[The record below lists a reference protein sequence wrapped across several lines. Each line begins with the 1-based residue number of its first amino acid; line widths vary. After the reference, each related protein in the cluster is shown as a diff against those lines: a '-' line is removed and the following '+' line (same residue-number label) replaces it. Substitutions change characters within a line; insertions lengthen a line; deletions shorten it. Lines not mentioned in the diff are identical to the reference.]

1 MTDASYADLKEK
13 LQATPIDKIDPS
25 DPLIYYHHLYE
36 LLFARLRRECPVHYC
51 QNSFFGPFWSITK
64 YRHIVEVES
73 NPEVFSSSGGF
84 TIVDIPQNPTAR
96 SFMTM
101 DPPEHRVV
109 RQAVTPVVSLNS
121 LKSLEHF
128 VSGLVSDT
136 LDQLPLDQPFDWVSR
151 VSVEI
156 TIKALAMM
164 MGVPGTEATKLQKWS
179 DLATAIPQPGAK
191 VADLQA
197 YYQELQECKSYIERL
212 CSEMVGR
219 TDLFNIPSMI
229 MNSQQSRPLS
239 KDEIFLNILG
249 LLAGGNDTTRHS
261 LTGGAL
267 FFEQNP
273 DQRAMF
279 YANPD
284 LLGSGVSEIIRYQT
298 PVAHMRRTAKSDV
311 DFHGQS
317 IKKGDKVVL
326 WYVSANR
333 DEDEI
338 ETPER
343 FIVNRK
349 DHDHHLAFGHG
360 PHRCIG
366 KNIALLELKL
376 FWAEMARRKLAV
388 RTLGPPERVKSGF
401 VNGYSSLMVQLE
413 SLP

>member
-1 MTDASYADLKEK
+1 MTDASYGALSEK
-13 LQATPIDKIDPS
+13 LRTAPIDEINTS
-25 DPLIYYHHLYE
+25 DPLIYYHQLYDVM
-36 LLFARLRRECPVHYC
+36 FSRLRRERPVHYC
-51 QNSFFGPFWSITK
+51 AHSDFGPFWSITRYK
-64 YRHIVEVES
+64 DVVEIEG
-73 NPEVFSSSGGF
+73 NPEVFSSTGGF
-84 TIVDIPQNPTAR
+84 TIVDIPQSPTAR

-109 RQAVTPVVSLNS
+109 RQAITPMASLNS
-121 LKSLEHF
+121 LKTLEN
-128 VSGLVSDT
+128 LVSTLVSET
-136 LDQLPLDQPFDWVSR
+136 LDQLPLNQPFDWVSR

-156 TIKALAMM
+156 TIKVLAVM
-164 MGVPGTEATKLQKWS
+164 MGVPQSDGSKLQKGS
-179 DLATAIPQPGAK
+179 DLAATIPQPGAK
-191 VADLQA
+191 VSDLQA
-197 YYQELQECKSYIERL
+197 YFQELQECRVYLERL

-219 TDLFNIPSMI
+219 TDLFNIASLLV
-229 MNSQQSRPLS
+229 NSSQSRALS
-239 KDEIFLNILG
+239 KDEIFLNILIL
-249 LLAGGNDTTRHS
+249 LLAGNDTTRHS

-267 FFEQNP
+267 FLEQNP
-273 DQRAMF
+273 EQQAMF

-298 PVAHMRRTAKSDV
+298 PVAHMRRTAKSDI
-311 DFHGQS
+311 DFHGHS

-326 WYVSANR
+326 WYVSANQ

-349 DHDHHLAFGHG
+349 EHDHHLAFGHG

-376 FWAEMARRKLAV
+376 FWAEMARRKLKV
-388 RTLGPPERVKSGF
+388 RTLGPPERVKSCI

-413 SLP
+413 QLT